1 MTTDTTTSTGLA
13 LQIQLAESLVVNEA
27 RAMRRGGVGLGRLFD
42 AIDGVEKLYDLR
54 AQQNRKQAIL
64 DRPKTHRRV
73 L

>member
-1 MTTDTTTSTGLA
+1 MTTDTTQSGLA

-42 AIDGVEKLYDLR
+42 AIDDVEKLYDLR
-54 AQQNRKQAIL
+54 AQQSRKQAII

>member
-1 MTTDTTTSTGLA
+1 MTPDTTATGLA

-54 AQQNRKQAIL
+54 AQQSRKQVII